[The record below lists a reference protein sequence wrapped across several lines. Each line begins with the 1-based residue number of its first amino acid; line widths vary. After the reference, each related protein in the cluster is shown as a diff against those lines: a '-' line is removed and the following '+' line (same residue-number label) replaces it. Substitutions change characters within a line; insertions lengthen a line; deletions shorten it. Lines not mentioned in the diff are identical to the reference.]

1 MNACGP
7 WARASIASMTDTPSV
22 VPVSLPTGARDVLPV
37 EAGQLRAVESTLR
50 GVFHR
55 YGYREV
61 RTPLMEFA
69 EVIDR
74 AQEGGPDDVFRL
86 FDEAGRVL
94 VLRPDLTIPMAR
106 LISTRMADHP
116 GPVRVA
122 YTGAAF
128 RTPQHGRP
136 RAVEQWQAGV
146 ELVGQNGPGAD
157 AEIIAMLVDALAAAG
172 LSDFRVGIGDVRLT
186 REVLDALGVDGE
198 PRADL
203 AKAASE
209 RNFVAWRRVA
219 QDLAL
224 PEVQRALVA
233 ALPTL
238 RGGVDALARIVDVAP
253 AAREACDYVRE
264 VLDLVRRAGV
274 ADDAVLLDLGV
285 SRDWT
290 YYSGLVLEAYSGK
303 EGTPI
308 AFGGRYDG
316 LFGRFGNP
324 RTAVGFAV
332 FLNPLN
338 RALAA
343 NMGDVSAMAAG
354 VVLVGGLDTE
364 LDAANALRRVGV
376 PVVALAAADARA
388 ETVAEADGWRF
399 VARPGTGGYAV
410 RDRSTGEDFSCL
422 RLEEAIPSRV

>member
-1 MNACGP
+1 MSVYAP
-7 WARASIASMTDTPSV
+7 SVRASIASMTDSPSA
-22 VPVSLPTGARDVLPV
+22 VPASLPTGARDVLAV
-37 EAGQLRAVESTLR
+37 ETGQLRAVENTLR
-50 GVFHR
+50 GVFHG

-61 RTPLMEFA
+61 RTPVMEFA

-74 AQEGGPDDVFRL
+74 AQDGGPDDLFRL

-116 GPVRVA
+116 GPIRVA

-128 RTPQHGRP
+128 RTPQQGRP

-157 AEIIAMLVDALAAAG
+157 AEIITMLVDALAAVG
-172 LSDFRVGIGDVRLT
+172 LSGFRVGIGDVRLT
-186 REVLDALGVDGE
+186 REVLDALGVDGV
-198 PRADL
+198 PRAAL
-203 AKAASE
+203 ARAASE
-209 RNFVAWRRVA
+209 RNFVGWRRVA
-219 QDLAL
+219 GELAL
-224 PEVQRALVA
+224 PEAQRELIA

-238 RGGVDALARIVDVAP
+238 RGGADALSTIVEVAP
-253 AAREACDYVRE
+253 AARDACDYVRA

-290 YYSGLVLEAYSGK
+290 YYSGLVLEAYSGQ

-308 AFGGRYDG
+308 AVGGRYDG
-316 LFGRFGNP
+316 LFGRFASP

-332 FLNPLN
+332 FMNPLN
-338 RALAA
+338 RALAHLDDGSMLA
-343 NMGDVSAMAAG
+343 PG
-354 VVLVGGLDTE
+354 VVLVGGLDTD
-364 LDAANALRRVGV
+364 LDAAIALRRAGV
-376 PVVALAAADARA
+376 PVVALAAGDARA
-388 ETVAEADGWRF
+388 ETVAATDGWRF
-399 VARPGTGGYAV
+399 VARPGADGYAV
-410 RDRSTGEDFSCL
+410 SDRSTGEQFACA